1 MFAIY
6 NVKCNNT
13 ITLKSIFNFP
23 IQTIIRTF
31 LMKRDKFELKKT
43 TRVYMQDN
51 FLCHVSTTFYT
62 HKTLI
67 VNEEKPSKFSN
78 I

>member
-23 IQTIIRTF
+23 IQTIWRRLYQWKIYPNIPNE
-31 LMKRDKFELKKT
+31 KR
-43 TRVYMQDN
+43 
-51 FLCHVSTTFYT
+51 
-62 HKTLI
+62 
-67 VNEEKPSKFSN
+67 
-78 I
+78 